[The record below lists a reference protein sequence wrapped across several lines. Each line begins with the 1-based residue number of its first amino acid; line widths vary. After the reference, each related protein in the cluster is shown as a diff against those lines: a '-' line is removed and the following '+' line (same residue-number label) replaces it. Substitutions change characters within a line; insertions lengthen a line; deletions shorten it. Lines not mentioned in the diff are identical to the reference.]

1 MTKTYVMAVSGG
13 VDSVVLLDIMS
24 QMPGEIIVAHFD
36 HGIREDSQLDA
47 EFVKDLAN
55 KYGYRFET
63 RREDLGPGAS
73 EDLART
79 RRYEFLRSITQEN
92 DASLVTAHHM
102 DDLVETV
109 AINLTRG
116 TGWRGLAVLDAP
128 DIYRPLVRYTK
139 QDVIEYA
146 QHHKLEWRE
155 DPTNSDTKYLRNQLR
170 QQLKAMSL
178 DDKLQ
183 IAALVTKQRDL
194 KKQIEKESQQLVDNT
209 YNFSRYFFIN
219 IPKAEALEC
228 LRAIVGSKLTH
239 PQLAKLL
246 HAIKTMSLGKR
257 YEAGNGVLVDFTTRN
272 FSVELLK

>member
-1 MTKTYVMAVSGG
+1 
-13 VDSVVLLDIMS
+13 
-24 QMPGEIIVAHFD
+24 
-36 HGIREDSQLDA
+36 
-47 EFVKDLAN
+47 
-55 KYGYRFET
+55 
-63 RREDLGPGAS
+63 
-73 EDLART
+73 
-79 RRYEFLRSITQEN
+79 
-92 DASLVTAHHM
+92 
-102 DDLVETV
+102 
-109 AINLTRG
+109 
-116 TGWRGLAVLDAP
+116 LDAP

-194 KKQIEKESQQLVDNT
+194 KKQIEKESQQLVDSTYNT
-209 YNFSRYFFIN
+209 YNFSRYFLIN
-219 IPKAEALEC
+219 IQKAEALEC